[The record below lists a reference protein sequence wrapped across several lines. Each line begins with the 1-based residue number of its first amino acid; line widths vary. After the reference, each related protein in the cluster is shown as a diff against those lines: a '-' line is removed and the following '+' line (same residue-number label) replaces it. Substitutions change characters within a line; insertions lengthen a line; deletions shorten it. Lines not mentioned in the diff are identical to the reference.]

1 VPGMQGE
8 IDINAF
14 DGSREDWAEWLAR
27 RVVP

>member
-1 VPGMQGE
+1 MKGE